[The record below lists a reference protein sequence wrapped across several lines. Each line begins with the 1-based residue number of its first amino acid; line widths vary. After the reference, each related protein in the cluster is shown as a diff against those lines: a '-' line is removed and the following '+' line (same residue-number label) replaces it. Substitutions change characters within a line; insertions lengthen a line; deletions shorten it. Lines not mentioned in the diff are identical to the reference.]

1 MTSPPP
7 RPAGAQTDSPRPCFS
22 AEVIATGAELLQG
35 RTLNRHG
42 YTLGGLLTAF
52 GIPLVRET
60 VLPDDPQ
67 RITAVTAE
75 ALTRADLVFVTGG
88 LGPTDDDLTREAVA
102 EALGKTV
109 VSDPEADA
117 HLQAYFDRIER
128 QPTPAQRRQ
137 AKVIAGARV
146 FMNPVGIAPGQ
157 CVTTEDQRHV
167 WLLPG
172 PPREL
177 QGLLESAVQPWLT
190 QLGERPDRHVR
201 LFRIL
206 GHSESRVQ
214 EAVLAHGVPEGV
226 EIAYCARPGSV
237 ELRFTGP
244 QRQLS
249 PMVDWVRE
257 HYADDVLNETGEPVE
272 VELGHLLT
280 ARKETVATAESCTAG
295 GIAERLTDVPGSSAY
310 VAGGIIAYAN
320 EVKIRELGVS
330 EAILAEQGAVSEPV
344 AAQMAAGVREKF
356 NTDWG
361 ISITGIAG
369 PGGGSSEKP
378 VGLFYVGTAGKNQ
391 VRVTRY
397 QVNGNRAQI
406 RDHGIQRALE
416 CLWREVVDR
425 QSLADNPSVRD
436 RDCRATAP

>member
-1 MTSPPP
+1 MNALPP
-7 RPAGAQTDSPRPCFS
+7 RPERVPIVPPGSRLS

-42 YTLGGLLTAF
+42 HTLGGLLTAF
-52 GIPLVRET
+52 GVPLDRET
-60 VLPDDPQ
+60 VLPDDPR
-67 RITAVTAE
+67 RITCVTAE
-75 ALTRADLVFVTGG
+75 ALKRAELVFVTGG

-102 EALGKTV
+102 EALGKAV

-117 HLQAYFDRIER
+117 HLQAYFDRMKR
-128 QPTPAQRRQ
+128 SPTPAQRRQ
-137 AKVIAGARV
+137 AKVIEGAKV

-157 CVTTEDQRHV
+157 CITTEDQRHV

-177 QGLLESAVQPWLT
+177 EGLVECAVRPWLT
-190 QLGERPDRHVR
+190 ELGERPDRHVR

-214 EAVLAHGVPEGV
+214 EAVLAHGVPDGL

-237 ELRFTGP
+237 ELRFTGTE
-244 QRQLS
+244 QGVA

-257 HYADDVLNETGEPVE
+257 QYRDDVLNETGDPVE
-272 VELGHLLT
+272 VELGKALT
-280 ARKETVATAESCTAG
+280 ARKESVATAESCTAG

-310 VAGGIIAYAN
+310 FTGGVIAYAN
-320 EVKIRELGVS
+320 EVKVRELGVS
-330 EAILAEQGAVSEPV
+330 ETNLAQHGAVSEAV
-344 AAQMAAGVREKF
+344 AAEMAEGVRKKF

-369 PGGGSSEKP
+369 PGGGSPEKP
-378 VGLFYVGTAGKNQ
+378 VGLFFVGISGKNDT
-391 VRVTRY
+391 RVTRH

-406 RDHGIQRALE
+406 RDHGTQRALE
-416 CLWREVVDR
+416 GLWRELR
-425 QSLADNPSVRD
+425 
-436 RDCRATAP
+436 